1 MKREDV
7 LGIFPN
13 ATDEEIDRILN
24 RVGGELNPLKRK
36 LADAEKDRDAARA
49 DQGTA
54 LAKAAGLEQQLAE
67 ATEKLK
73 AGMTAEELLA
83 DQQAEAERLRSEY
96 TLKANGLEAKAMFV
110 EAGFFDAAEIDALV
124 EKVTTEDAA
133 ATKAFA
139 ESLIGTVRKQREAV
153 EKATRDELLKGNP
166 NPQGGSGAGATMT
179 REEFRKLPYK
189 DQLAMKAENP
199 DIISQLRK
207 E

>member
-13 ATDEEIDRILN
+13 ATDEEIDSILN

-67 ATEKLK
+67 ATEKLQ

-83 DQQAEAERLRSEY
+83 SQQAEVERLQREY
-96 TLKANGLEAKAMFV
+96 ALKANGLEAKALFV
-110 EAGFFDAAEIDALV
+110 EAGFFEAAEIDALV
-124 EKVTTEDAA
+124 EKVTTEDAD

-166 NPQGGSGAGATMT
+166 NPQGGSGGATMT
-179 REEFRKLPYK
+179 RKEFMKLPYK
-189 DQLAMKAENP
+189 EQLAMKAENP

>member
-13 ATDEEIDRILN
+13 ATDEEIDSILN

-67 ATEKLK
+67 ATEKLQ

-83 DQQAEAERLRSEY
+83 SQQAEAERLQREY
-96 TLKANGLEAKAMFV
+96 ALKANELEAKALFV
-110 EAGFFDAAEIDALV
+110 EAGFFEAAEIDALV
-124 EKVTTEDAA
+124 EKVTTEDAD

-166 NPQGGSGAGATMT
+166 NPQGGSGGATMT
-179 REEFRKLPYK
+179 RKEFMKLPYK
-189 DQLAMKAENP
+189 EQLAMKAENP

>member
-13 ATDEEIDRILN
+13 ATDEEIDNILN

-67 ATEKLK
+67 ATEKLQ

-83 DQQAEAERLRSEY
+83 SQQAEAERLQREY
-96 TLKANGLEAKAMFV
+96 ALKANGLEAKALFV
-110 EAGFFDAAEIDALV
+110 EAGFFEAAEIDALV
-124 EKVTTEDAA
+124 EKVTTEDAD
-133 ATKAFA
+133 ATKSFA

-166 NPQGGSGAGATMT
+166 NPQGGSGGATMT
-179 REEFRKLPYK
+179 RKEFMKLPYK
-189 DQLAMKAENP
+189 EQLAMKAENP

>member
-24 RVGGELNPLKRK
+24 QIGGELNPLKRK

-49 DQGTA
+49 EQGTA
-54 LAKAAGLEQQLAE
+54 LARAAGLEQQLAD
-67 ATEKLK
+67 ATEKLQ

-83 DQQAEAERLRSEY
+83 SQQAEAERLQREY
-96 TLKANGLEAKAMFV
+96 ALKANGLEAKALFV
-110 EAGFFDAAEIDALV
+110 EAGFFEAAEIDALV
-124 EKVTTEDAA
+124 EKVTTEDAD

-166 NPQGGSGAGATMT
+166 NPQGGSGGAAIT
-179 REEFRKLPYK
+179 REEFMKLPYK
-189 DQLAMKAENP
+189 EQLAMKAENP